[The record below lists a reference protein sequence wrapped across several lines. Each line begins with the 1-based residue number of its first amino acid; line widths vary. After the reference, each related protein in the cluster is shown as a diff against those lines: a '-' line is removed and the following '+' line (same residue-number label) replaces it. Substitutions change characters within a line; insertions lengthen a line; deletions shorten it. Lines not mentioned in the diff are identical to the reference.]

1 MIRRRETVLVILTV
15 LAVGA
20 GVVAGMVVSRLP
32 AAATGAPN
40 GGAASPGGAGSAAPQ
55 SALAEELHLSSQQ
68 SDQMRVIWEGVR
80 DKVRS
85 SYENADRLQ
94 RQRDEAI
101 QALLTPEQKA
111 KFEKL
116 TQDYSDRFIA
126 LRRDRDS
133 AFAQAVE
140 QTRKLLAD
148 DQRQKYDELLKAMVR
163 PDQLSATTAGSV
175 APVR

>member
-1 MIRRRETVLVILTV
+1 MIRRGRRETVLVILTV
-15 LAVGA
+15 LAIGA

-40 GGAASPGGAGSAAPQ
+40 GGAASPASTAPQ
-55 SALAEELHLSSQQ
+55 SALAEELHLSSRQ
-68 SDQMRVIWEGVR
+68 SEQMRQIWEGVR

-85 SYENADRLQ
+85 SYENAERLQ
-94 RQRDEAI
+94 RQRDEGI

-116 TQDYSDRFIA
+116 TQDYSDRFTA
-126 LRRDRDS
+126 LRRDRDA

-163 PDQLSATTAGSV
+163 PDQLSATTTTTA